1 MDEGVDGSP
10 RGCGRV
16 GSCVR
21 LSQLCPGSFRNRG
34 RICRG
39 AYPPSFQSGEE
50 LGLAA
55 LAAVD
60 GEAAGLL
67 VRLVWWLIKVAV
79 ADIIAYEVATA

>member
-1 MDEGVDGSP
+1 MP
-10 RGCGRV
+10 RQFPKPRPDL
-16 GSCVR
+16 SRR
-21 LSQLCPGSFRNRG
+21 L
-34 RICRG
+34 
-39 AYPPSFQSGEE
+39 PPSFQSGEE